1 MHVRNILAIARKDA
15 LDILLNKTT
24 LSLLLTPIIL
34 AVLFAVVT
42 NLFGSHKTAILV
54 YNPGNSAVVQVV
66 AGAFSNSQITTVNS
80 PADVAAAFGP
90 NGSHKSSTYAVGLAI
105 PTGFDASLRQG
116 DHPQMSLYVNGDD
129 VDIQQRQLL
138 LSAVTDYARTIANP
152 LPPADITTATI
163 NPPTPTN
170 VGLDLGTLYVTM
182 SVLVSFLIGTSLLPG
197 LLVEE
202 KEKKTLRMLMVSP
215 ASFGDVVIGK
225 LLVGLGYQLILSLV
239 VMVIQG
245 GFIGQVPLVLFFL
258 LLGACFSLALGLL
271 FGSIFQTSGA
281 VGAVAGMV
289 SIMYIIPG
297 IFVGP
302 LFQAFQGNIAVQLV
316 RILPSYY
323 MADGIYNALTN
334 KTVFSD
340 ALLDIIVIL
349 GCTVILLGL
358 SVWTLRRQA
367 SVVAAI

>member
-42 NLFGSHKTAILV
+42 NLFGSHKTDILV

-90 NGSHKSSTYAVGLAI
+90 NGSHKSSTYAVGLVI

-116 DHPQMSLYVNGDD
+116 SHPQMSLYVNGDD

-152 LPPADITTATI
+152 LPPAKITTATI
-163 NPPTPTN
+163 NPPAPTN
-170 VGLDLGTLYVTM
+170 VGQDLSTLYITM
-182 SVLVSFLIGTSLLPG
+182 SLLVSFLVGTSLLPG

-202 KEKKTLRMLMVSP
+202 KERKTLRMLMVSP
-215 ASFGDVVIGK
+215 ASFGDVVVGK

-258 LLGACFSLALGLL
+258 LMGAGFSLSLGLL
-271 FGSIFQTSGA
+271 FGSIFQTSSA

-289 SIMYIIPG
+289 SIIYIIPG

-340 ALLDIIVIL
+340 ALLDMIVIL